1 MSLMFTGLPRH
12 PPFAELSDE
21 LRDFSRCT
29 GLPRYL
35 ADARHPSCPSPDS
48 NREPSAPEADASAS
62 WARGALVGVA
72 HRAMCQRRRR
82 GSPVAG
88 RGFLHRDQARC
99 PGTRFPHGIAH
110 VPVRS
115 LQDFSLRHIRRSR

>member
-48 NREPSAPEADASAS
+48 NREPFRALRSERSASAS
-62 WARGALVGVA
+62 SARRVGGSHTPRDVSAPPSRLSRCWAGFP
-72 HRAMCQRRRR
+72 
-82 GSPVAG
+82 SP
-88 RGFLHRDQARC
+88 
-99 PGTRFPHGIAH
+99 
-110 VPVRS
+110 
-115 LQDFSLRHIRRSR
+115 